1 MSWQRKQQD
10 TTILEYSVLTEEGW
24 SKPVEVARGTDW
36 FVNWADIPAVQQVT
50 DAFWAAHYLQRTPG
64 GKYAYDVRLRISNDG
79 GKNWRDAGSPHQD
92 GTFTEHGF
100 VSLYNQDE
108 RLGII
113 WLDGR
118 ETSLPD
124 SSEGR
129 HGGHGSHGGMTL
141 RAAVMDAQGQYT
153 ERQQVDALVCD
164 CCQTAAVMTLDGP
177 LVIYRDRTETERRDI
192 ASSRR
197 LHGDWTVSQ
206 PVGVDGW
213 QINGCPVN
221 GPALVAREN
230 DVAALWFSGANGQSQ
245 IFLSRS
251 TNGGE
256 TFDSKLK
263 VNDANGSYCAR
274 VG

>member
-1 MSWQRKQQD
+1 
-10 TTILEYSVLTEEGW
+10 
-24 SKPVEVARGTDW
+24 
-36 FVNWADIPAVQQVT
+36 
-50 DAFWAAHYLQRTPG
+50 
-64 GKYAYDVRLRISNDG
+64 
-79 GKNWRDAGSPHQD
+79 
-92 GTFTEHGF
+92 
-100 VSLYNQDE
+100 
-108 RLGII
+108 
-113 WLDGR
+113 
-118 ETSLPD
+118 
-124 SSEGR
+124 
-129 HGGHGSHGGMTL
+129 MTL
-141 RAAVMDAQGQYT
+141 RAAVMDAQGQFT

-197 LHGDWTVSQ
+197 LQGDWTVSQ

-263 VNDANGSYCAR
+263 VNDARALGRVTALMYPDRSLLLAWMRENSDGSAHIVGRFVNPNNDLGPIVELVQVSPKRASGFPKLLLSDVGTVLAWTDQTEDFPR
-274 VG
+274 VSTVLVNVSIFR